1 MFPMCA
7 VCWLRD
13 FVSIK
18 IHMCRIAYVS
28 PVYVKDE
35 VLTSPVLLEVEMLR
49 VCYHAIMSSLP
60 LQP

>member
-1 MFPMCA
+1 MCA
-7 VCWLRD
+7 VCWLHD

-18 IHMCRIAYVS
+18 IHMCLIAYVS

-35 VLTSPVLLEVEMLR
+35 VLTSPVLLETEVLR
-49 VCYHAIMSSLP
+49 LYHDIPSSFP